1 MSLKSLAKT
10 GLITAVSKLTGRH
23 AVLLPP
29 EAADEK
35 SILSLSAP
43 YRVEGSSL
51 RVTLLEIHT
60 GNLRITLL
68 GYEGHFPRKTLWETA
83 AHYGQPQDLSLDL
96 RTGEIHLGERA
107 LGNVPVPLPTR
118 RFCFRLELETEGR
131 TKHRLTGHYLVT
143 NGTRSYFEGDN
154 YVDYEAEASGDV
166 SRVLELFEKHGAQ
179 GPVLEVGCAT
189 GVVLGALA
197 DRGFECFGV
206 DHSSWAVE
214 KARKRLGADKV
225 FLSDVE
231 RESLPAELVGRAPFR
246 TLLLWTVLE
255 HFREPYAVLRK
266 LTDAMAVGS
275 TLLLQTTNSRSLTH
289 SLFDGQW
296 EGYFDSTHHGIDAVS
311 VESLRQEL
319 PRLGWHIRELSTHLS
334 WDGSADPTRAVL
346 REWWAA
352 DARFRLLLTEL
363 DRGDLV
369 TVVAI
374 KE

>member
-266 LTDAMAVGS
+266 LTDAVAVGS
-275 TLLLQTTNSRSLTH
+275 TLVLQTTNSRSLTH

-311 VESLRQEL
+311 VDALRREL
-319 PRLGWHIRELSTHLS
+319 PRMGWRIRCLRTHLS
-334 WDGSADPTRAVL
+334 WDGSADPTRAAL

-352 DARFRLLLTEL
+352 DARFRRLLTEL

>member
-51 RVTLLEIHT
+51 RVTLLETHT

-68 GYEGHFPRKTLWETA
+68 GYEGHFPRKILWETA

-96 RTGEIHLGERA
+96 RTGEIRLGERA
-107 LGNVPVPLPTR
+107 LGSVSVPLPTR
-118 RFCFRLELETEGR
+118 RFCFRLELETAGQ

-143 NGTRSYFEGDN
+143 NGNGAYFEGDN
-154 YVDYEAEASGDV
+154 YVDYEAEAAGDV
-166 SRVLELFEKHGAQ
+166 PRVLELFEKHGAQ
-179 GPVLEVGCAT
+179 GPVLEIGCAT

-197 DRGFECFGV
+197 GRGFDCVGI
-206 DHSSWAVE
+206 DLSSWAVE

-225 FLSDVE
+225 FLADVE
-231 RESLPAELVGRAPFR
+231 RESLPAELLERAPFR

-255 HFREPYAVLRK
+255 HFREPYSVLRK

-275 TLLLQTTNSRSLTH
+275 TLFLQTTNSRSLTH

-311 VESLRQEL
+311 VDALRQEL
-319 PRLGWHIRELSTHLS
+319 PRLGWRIRELSTHLS
-334 WDGSADPTRAVL
+334 WDGSADPTRAAL

-352 DARFRLLLTEL
+352 DARFRRLLTEL